1 MASMPNCSSA
11 ELHLRVAW
19 GDLPFP
25 PTFSRSAQTTRIKEE
40 NMIDSKSIFV
50 NPLMSNLTACKD
62 QNPKKTTK
70 VKIPHPSSPHTI
82 PTFSFQVSWLFHWLF
97 PPPQSHQA
105 ERKGVPNP
113 PRGWRRRHPAA
124 NCPELSKVLAVAS
137 WGFMLPGY
145 SSKDVTHPT
154 FGKGTS
160 STQKI
165 EGMPAGR
172 G

>member
-1 MASMPNCSSA
+1 M
-11 ELHLRVAW
+11 
-19 GDLPFP
+19 
-25 PTFSRSAQTTRIKEE
+25 
-40 NMIDSKSIFV
+40 
-50 NPLMSNLTACKD
+50 
-62 QNPKKTTK
+62 
-70 VKIPHPSSPHTI
+70 
-82 PTFSFQVSWLFHWLF
+82 
-97 PPPQSHQA
+97 
-105 ERKGVPNP
+105 PNP